1 MRPSVGWPPRRY
13 PFRFEGCLWP
23 LGRFLRSRY
32 HAQPLP
38 PSMQTASSATP
49 HRRETFY
56 ASLGRRAIFDDM
68 RFLWILVGLGDFDL
82 HQLAVDRIA
91 SWRLQFLDAV
101 CSPGQLSEL
110 YEAVI
115 ISGQRGEQLIGAI
128 IKAELR
134 PRERLIRFGIHLF
147 DHDAGK
153 GIRNEEGPGHP
164 AGLRRSQ
171 THMPLD

>member
-1 MRPSVGWPPRRY
+1 MGWPPTKALSV
-13 PFRFEGCLWP
+13 PFRGMLMAIRP
-23 LGRFLRSRY
+23 LFTQQIPR
-32 HAQPLP
+32 A
-38 PSMQTASSATP
+38 TASAKYADREQRNAP
-49 HRRETFY
+49 PRETLY

-134 PRERLIRFGIHLF
+134 PRERFIRFGIHLF

-164 AGLRRSQ
+164 AGFAISNAYAIGLSA
-171 THMPLD
+171 